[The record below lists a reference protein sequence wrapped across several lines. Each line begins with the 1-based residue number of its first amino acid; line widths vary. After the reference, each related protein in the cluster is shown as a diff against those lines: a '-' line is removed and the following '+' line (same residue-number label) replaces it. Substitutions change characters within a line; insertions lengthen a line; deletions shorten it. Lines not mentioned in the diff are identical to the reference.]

1 MCGITGFLDTC
12 VSSEEELRQRV
23 ERMTHV
29 LAHRGPDGSGLWT
42 DVSAGLALGHRRL
55 AIFDLSEHGRQPM
68 HSACGRFCV
77 TYNGEIYNHPA
88 LRVELEAAGHR
99 FRGRSDTEV
108 LLAAIVQWGVCGA
121 LGKLVGIF
129 AFAVWD
135 KPNRVLTLA
144 RDAIGVK
151 PLYYGWMSGRFLFGS
166 ELKALRADPGFDRRI
181 DRQSLALYLRH
192 GYVPAPRSIYAACR
206 TLLPGSLLSVS
217 AADPAARPEPTRWW
231 SLRAAAEAGLR
242 ERFSGGSQDAVT
254 ALEQRLCEAV
264 RLQMAADVPLGAF
277 LSGGIDSSTV
287 VALMQ
292 AQSTSRV
299 RTFTIGFEEARYDE
313 AGHARAVAQHLGTE
327 HTEYCVT
334 AAEARDVIPHLPQR
348 YDEPFADASQIPTCL
363 MCQVARQQVTVCLSG
378 DGGDELFCG
387 YDRYFYLQRLW
398 RRLVWCPTTIRR
410 TAAGIL
416 GRVAQKRTRTAAWRK
431 LRTLSEFLSVGD
443 GSEFYRR
450 FNTHWRE
457 PSQLVEGL
465 PSAAIE
471 TPWEP
476 LAAGGELLEQMM
488 YLDAVGYLPDDLLV
502 KVDRAS
508 MAVGL
513 EVRVPVLDRSVVEF
527 AWTLPLSWKVRGGTT
542 KWLLRQLLERYLP
555 RHLWERPKRGFG
567 VPLDR
572 WLRGP
577 LRDWAETL
585 LSADRLHRDGFLR
598 PEPIQAKWREHQTGQ
613 RDWQYLL
620 WDVLMFQAWWEAQG
634 A

>member
-1 MCGITGFLDTC
+1 
-12 VSSEEELRQRV
+12 
-23 ERMTHV
+23 
-29 LAHRGPDGSGLWT
+29 
-42 DVSAGLALGHRRL
+42 
-55 AIFDLSEHGRQPM
+55 
-68 HSACGRFCV
+68 
-77 TYNGEIYNHPA
+77 
-88 LRVELEAAGHR
+88 
-99 FRGRSDTEV
+99 
-108 LLAAIVQWGVCGA
+108 
-121 LGKLVGIF
+121 
-129 AFAVWD
+129 
-135 KPNRVLTLA
+135 
-144 RDAIGVK
+144 
-151 PLYYGWMSGRFLFGS
+151 
-166 ELKALRADPGFDRRI
+166 
-181 DRQSLALYLRH
+181 
-192 GYVPAPRSIYAACR
+192 
-206 TLLPGSLLSVS
+206 
-217 AADPAARPEPTRWW
+217 
-231 SLRAAAEAGLR
+231 
-242 ERFSGGSQDAVT
+242 
-254 ALEQRLCEAV
+254 
-264 RLQMAADVPLGAF
+264 
-277 LSGGIDSSTV
+277 
-287 VALMQ
+287 
-292 AQSTSRV
+292 
-299 RTFTIGFEEARYDE
+299 
-313 AGHARAVAQHLGTE
+313 
-327 HTEYCVT
+327 
-334 AAEARDVIPHLPQR
+334 
-348 YDEPFADASQIPTCL
+348 
-363 MCQVARQQVTVCLSG
+363 
-378 DGGDELFCG
+378 
-387 YDRYFYLQRLW
+387 
-398 RRLVWCPTTIRR
+398 
-410 TAAGIL
+410 
-416 GRVAQKRTRTAAWRK
+416 
-431 LRTLSEFLSVGD
+431 LSEFLSVGD